1 MQAPSVTPSDLLRAG
16 DGYIC
21 PVRDIQEIRHQN
33 LRFLVEECVAH
44 LGRERG
50 AVAYL
55 ASICSIKPSLLSML
69 TRRVAHSTTGRSRL
83 VGDDTATKLESGM
96 GKDPGWMDVDRSQA
110 RDFREAALLDRLRK
124 LTPGQMTA
132 VERVLDAF
140 VLADKSPPP
149 APPPA
154 PAPDRPQPTP

>member
-1 MQAPSVTPSDLLRAG
+1 M
-16 DGYIC
+16 
-21 PVRDIQEIRHQN
+21 
-33 LRFLVEECVAH
+33 
-44 LGRERG
+44 
-50 AVAYL
+50 
-55 ASICSIKPSLLSML
+55 
-69 TRRVAHSTTGRSRL
+69 
-83 VGDDTATKLESGM
+83 GDDTATKLESGM